1 MEKKTE
7 KQAEK
12 QAEKV
17 AQKSKVNTIK
27 VVPPYGRFVNYHT
40 GQVID
45 GETEVEVDG
54 FIQSQLDAG
63 ILVKV

>member
-1 MEKKTE
+1 MEKQGNAQPE

-12 QAEKV
+12 RVAKV
-17 AQKSKVNTIK
+17 KANTIK
-27 VVPPYGRFVNYHT
+27 VTTPFGRMVNLHT
-40 GQVID
+40 NQVID